1 MSIFATLLST
11 APFAGRAPTG
21 KELNATASMGAGLGV
36 AGRVAL
42 MNAVGELLGIP
53 AGGWARGLSRLFVN
67 GDVRVTGML
76 RRMLSLHY
84 CAKVSLNLARARQY
98 TDIETMLVLATAARE
113 SDSSIGASGSRMVD
127 SFREGG
133 LDYLWKE
140 KEKLGLPRAV
150 TSKWEKVPEF
160 VNPESGSV
168 VSPAM
173 IPAGDQVLA
182 YAAQVSASFM
192 RNFSPAVK
200 KVFGLDPAGLGSVKR
215 SALMV
220 WKEYA
225 FLAPGGRA
233 YDPKKT
239 VAAQSGQPFGCV
251 TALEFLKHQSS
262 DVAASPARQLEQ
274 LCEFPELNNVEWI
287 RIAKA
292 RTAEALFLER
302 LWVSSSELLK
312 LP

>member
-1 MSIFATLLST
+1 MSILETLLST
-11 APFAGRAPTG
+11 SPFSGRAPTG
-21 KELNATASMGAGLGV
+21 NELNATASMGASLGV

-53 AGGWARGLSRLFVN
+53 AGGWARGLSRLIVN

-76 RRMLSLHY
+76 RRMLSLAY
-84 CAKVSLNLARARQY
+84 CAKVSLNLTRARQY
-98 TDIETMLVLATAARE
+98 TETETMLALATAARE

-133 LDYLWKE
+133 LDYFWKE

-200 KVFGLDPAGLGSVKR
+200 KVFGLDPAGLSSIKR

-225 FLAPGGRA
+225 FLAPGGRT

-239 VAAQSGQPFGCV
+239 VAAQSGQPFGCI
-251 TALEFLKHQSS
+251 TALEFLKHQAS
-262 DVAASPARQLEQ
+262 DAVASPFRQLEQ
-274 LCEFPELNNVEWI
+274 VCEFPELNNVEWI

-302 LWVSSSELLK
+302 LWVSSSELLR